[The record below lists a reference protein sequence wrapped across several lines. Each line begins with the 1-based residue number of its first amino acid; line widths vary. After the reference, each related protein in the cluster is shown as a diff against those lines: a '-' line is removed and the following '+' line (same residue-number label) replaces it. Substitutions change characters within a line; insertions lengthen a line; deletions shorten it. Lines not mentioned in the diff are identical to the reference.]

1 MNIKVAAFTVSEMS
15 SNMYA
20 PMLDFYAKMAAAD
33 RHYVTLDNHEFAI
46 ASHTEIKRGRSAIM
60 YTQN

>member
-1 MNIKVAAFTVSEMS
+1 
-15 SNMYA
+15 MYA

-33 RHYVTLDNHEFAI
+33 RHYVTLDNHKFAI

-60 YTQN
+60 YTSTEVISGHLTC

>member
-1 MNIKVAAFTVSEMS
+1 
-15 SNMYA
+15 MYA

-33 RHYVTLDNHEFAI
+33 QLYVTLDNHKFAI
-46 ASHTEIKRGRSAIM
+46 ESHTEIKRGRLAIM

>member
-1 MNIKVAAFTVSEMS
+1 
-15 SNMYA
+15 MYA
-20 PMLDFYAKMAAAD
+20 PMLDFYAKM
-33 RHYVTLDNHEFAI
+33 TLDNHKFAI

>member
-1 MNIKVAAFTVSEMS
+1 
-15 SNMYA
+15 MYA

-33 RHYVTLDNHEFAI
+33 QHTVTMDNHKFAI
-46 ASHTEIKRGRSAIM
+46 ASHTEIKWGRSAIM

>member
-1 MNIKVAAFTVSEMS
+1 
-15 SNMYA
+15 MYA

-33 RHYVTLDNHEFAI
+33 QHYVTLDNHKFAI

>member
-1 MNIKVAAFTVSEMS
+1 
-15 SNMYA
+15 MYA

-33 RHYVTLDNHEFAI
+33 QHYVTLDNHKFAI

-60 YTQN
+60 YTQNWSYKWPPYMLIKL